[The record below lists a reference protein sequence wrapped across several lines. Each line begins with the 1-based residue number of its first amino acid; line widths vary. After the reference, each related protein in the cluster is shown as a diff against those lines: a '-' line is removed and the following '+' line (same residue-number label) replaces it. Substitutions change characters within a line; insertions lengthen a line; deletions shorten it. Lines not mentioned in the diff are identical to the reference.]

1 MATRLHPLL
10 TIVAGLLF
18 LLSSQAALAGPPTEQ
33 IRETVDQVI
42 RILTDPSLK
51 GPAKTGER
59 RAKLRRVI
67 RERFDFTEMAKR
79 SLGIHWARRTPQER
93 EEFVRLFWDLLE
105 RSYVDKIESYTDEK
119 IVYVGESID
128 GNYALVKSKIVT
140 RRNLEIPLDYRLY
153 RKGEEWLV
161 YDIIIEDVSMV
172 SNYRTQFNK
181 IIRSSSYDELVKRMR
196 TKLEGAAVE
205 GL

>member
-10 TIVAGLLF
+10 TIVAGFLF
-18 LLSSQAALAGPPTEQ
+18 LLFSQVALAGPPTEQ
-33 IRETVDQVI
+33 VRGTVDQVI
-42 RILTDPSLK
+42 KILTDPTLK
-51 GPAKTGER
+51 GPARTEER

-153 RKGEEWLV
+153 KRGEDWLV

-181 IIRSSSYDELVKRMR
+181 IIRSSSYDELVRRMR
-196 TKLEGAAVE
+196 TKLEGVAVE

>member
-10 TIVAGLLF
+10 TIVAGFLF
-18 LLSSQAALAGPPTEQ
+18 LFSSQAALAGPPTEQ
-33 IRETVDQVI
+33 VRGTVDQVI
-42 RILTDPSLK
+42 KILTDPTLK
-51 GPAKTGER
+51 GPAKTEER

-67 RERFDFTEMAKR
+67 RERFDFPEMAKR

-161 YDIIIEDVSMV
+161 YDIIIEDVSLV